1 MARSIWLCLVL
12 LFSTLCP
19 ALAGAQEDK
28 FELGVR
34 GLILLGKGAPAND
47 MMGKGIVGRF
57 AIDDRWRI
65 GVALDAVKFD
75 YETPNRALGIPATA
89 VVDGLNEWQRI
100 SAFVERRF
108 ERDGRWQWHWLAGLG
123 RADVDDIANVAGLRA
138 GGGTFDIATTA
149 DTELHVFAGGGAR
162 RPLGDRWLLD
172 ATLTFEHHDTDYRL
186 VDRMSGATGEIGSQT
201 AYGIAVGINYRF

>member
-1 MARSIWLCLVL
+1 MARSSCLCLTL
-12 LFSTLCP
+12 LFPTLCP
-19 ALAGAQEDK
+19 AVAQAQEDA

-47 MMGKGIVGRF
+47 MIGEGLVGRF

-75 YETPNRALGIPATA
+75 YETPNRALDIPAAA

-108 ERDGRWQWHWLAGLG
+108 DRNGRWQWHWLAGLG
-123 RADVDDIANVAGLRA
+123 RADVDDVANVAGVRV

-149 DTELHVFAGGGAR
+149 DTELHVFAGGGAH
-162 RPLGDRWLLD
+162 RPLGERWLLD

-186 VDRMSGATGEIGSQT
+186 VDRISGASGKIGSQT
-201 AYGIAVGINYRF
+201 AYGIAVGVYYRF